1 MIALQMLT
9 VSTRKEVLH
18 VLVRRFMLVMERR
31 AQVNIFSLNRF
42 QSYNGIANFL
52 LFYQL
57 GTLYLLVVLLF
68 IAFLIDLQRVFSI
81 KHFFYRY

>member
-31 AQVNIFSLNRF
+31 AQILMNVPLELITVTPMRD
-42 QSYNGIANFL
+42 
-52 LFYQL
+52 
-57 GTLYLLVVLLF
+57 VLTESVL
-68 IAFLIDLQRVFSI
+68 DSHVRVT
-81 KHFFYRY
+81 